1 MRDRIVG
8 RDRICADRGG
18 WIYPQG
24 SNSRGC
30 DLYDSSRS
38 RRKNRTSRP
47 DDRVALLSSCGR
59 ALKRLFRMTE
69 REKEIIALIA
79 GGLSNQQI
87 AGTLEE
93 EHLQSN
99 VTSITS

>member
-1 MRDRIVG
+1 
-8 RDRICADRGG
+8 
-18 WIYPQG
+18 
-24 SNSRGC
+24 
-30 DLYDSSRS
+30 
-38 RRKNRTSRP
+38 
-47 DDRVALLSSCGR
+47 
-59 ALKRLFRMTE
+59 MTE